1 MPGEKYLP
9 MVKIMNEKADN
20 CQVLQIF
27 GDAKSL
33 ESALGLGLA
42 KKLVELA
49 EELPKISNFKF
60 QVKKDENGVKE
71 IKEFLSKDQKTVTNE
86 LIERDLESIRI
97 DINNAIKDGDE
108 KIGELI
114 KEIDGFILKKK
125 KWCECVRGYIHTSDY
140 NCHRKNYDILKISTF
155 PPLLSGFG
163 ETSWLSS

>member
-9 MVKIMNEKADN
+9 IVEIMNEKAEN

-49 EELPKISNFKF
+49 EELPKTSNFKF

-71 IKEFLSKDQKTVTNE
+71 IKV
-86 LIERDLESIRI
+86 
-97 DINNAIKDGDE
+97 
-108 KIGELI
+108 
-114 KEIDGFILKKK
+114 IL
-125 KWCECVRGYIHTSDY
+125 
-140 NCHRKNYDILKISTF
+140 F
-155 PPLLSGFG
+155 
-163 ETSWLSS
+163 